1 MNPNR
6 VVIDTNVFI
15 SALLNP
21 LGTPKK
27 VINIAVSQFTI
38 LQSEATYQE
47 LATRISK
54 KKFDKYLEKDDR
66 LDFLSSL
73 KNRSLFVDILHE
85 TRVCSDLDFSILI
98 KGFQLL
104 LQQSLSPFSSVTE
117 NFLREECKK
126 IPPSRLI
133 EGVFMV
139 FLEAI

>member
-54 KKFDKYLEKDDR
+54 KKWFFRTYTVENSSSSRSAQQCSKVDKYQSD
-66 LDFLSSL
+66 
-73 KNRSLFVDILHE
+73 KNS
-85 TRVCSDLDFSILI
+85 
-98 KGFQLL
+98 K
-104 LQQSLSPFSSVTE
+104 P
-117 NFLREECKK
+117 
-126 IPPSRLI
+126 
-133 EGVFMV
+133 
-139 FLEAI
+139 

>member
-73 KNRSLFVDILHE
+73 KNRSLFVDIFHE
-85 TRVCSDLDFSILI
+85 TRVCSDLDDN
-98 KGFQLL
+98 K
-104 LQQSLSPFSSVTE
+104 
-117 NFLREECKK
+117 
-126 IPPSRLI
+126 
-133 EGVFMV
+133 
-139 FLEAI
+139 FLELAVSGMAQYMITGDNALLILNTYQGIPIINPAEFVAFF

>member
-54 KKFDKYLEKDDR
+54 NKFDKYLEKDDK

-73 KNRSLFVDILHE
+73 KNRSLFVDIWHE
-85 TRVCSDLDFSILI
+85 TRVCSDLDDN
-98 KGFQLL
+98 K
-104 LQQSLSPFSSVTE
+104 
-117 NFLREECKK
+117 
-126 IPPSRLI
+126 
-133 EGVFMV
+133 
-139 FLEAI
+139 FLELAVSGMAQYIITGDKDLLILNTYQGIPIITPAEFLVIF

>member
-54 KKFDKYLEKDDR
+54 KKFDKYLEKDDK

-73 KNRSLFVDILHE
+73 KNRSLFVDIWHE
-85 TRVCSDLDFSILI
+85 TRVCSDLDDN
-98 KGFQLL
+98 K
-104 LQQSLSPFSSVTE
+104 
-117 NFLREECKK
+117 
-126 IPPSRLI
+126 
-133 EGVFMV
+133 
-139 FLEAI
+139 FLELAVSGMAQYIITGDKELLILNTYQGIPIITPAEFLVIF

>member
-54 KKFDKYLEKDDR
+54 KKFDKYLEKDDK

-73 KNRSLFVDILHE
+73 KNRSLFVDIWHE
-85 TRVCSDLDFSILI
+85 TRVCSDLDDN
-98 KGFQLL
+98 K
-104 LQQSLSPFSSVTE
+104 
-117 NFLREECKK
+117 
-126 IPPSRLI
+126 
-133 EGVFMV
+133 
-139 FLEAI
+139 FLELAVSGMAQYIITGDKDLLILNTYQGIPIITPAEFLVIF

>member
-38 LQSEATYQE
+38 LQNEATYQE

-54 KKFDKYLEKDDR
+54 NKFDKYLEKDDR
-66 LDFLSSL
+66 LDLLSSL
-73 KNRSLFVDILHE
+73 KNRSLFVDIWHE
-85 TRVCSDLDFSILI
+85 TRVCSDLDDN
-98 KGFQLL
+98 K
-104 LQQSLSPFSSVTE
+104 
-117 NFLREECKK
+117 
-126 IPPSRLI
+126 
-133 EGVFMV
+133 
-139 FLEAI
+139 FLELAVSGMAQYIITGDKDLLILNTYQGIPIITPAEFLVFF

>member
-54 KKFDKYLEKDDR
+54 NKFDKYLEKDDR

-73 KNRSLFVDILHE
+73 KNRSLFVDIWHE
-85 TRVCSDLDFSILI
+85 TRVCSDLDDN
-98 KGFQLL
+98 K
-104 LQQSLSPFSSVTE
+104 
-117 NFLREECKK
+117 
-126 IPPSRLI
+126 
-133 EGVFMV
+133 
-139 FLEAI
+139 FLEFSVSGMAQYIITGDKDLLILNTYQGIPIITPAEFLVIF

>member
-15 SALLNP
+15 SALLNS

-54 KKFDKYLEKDDR
+54 NKFDKYLEKDDR

-73 KNRSLFVDILHE
+73 KNRSLFVDIWHE
-85 TRVCSDLDFSILI
+85 TRVCSDLDDN
-98 KGFQLL
+98 K
-104 LQQSLSPFSSVTE
+104 
-117 NFLREECKK
+117 
-126 IPPSRLI
+126 
-133 EGVFMV
+133 
-139 FLEAI
+139 FLELAVSGMAQYIITGDKELLILNTYQGIPIITPAEFLVIF

>member
-21 LGTPKK
+21 VGTPRK
-27 VINIAVSQFTI
+27 VINIAISQFTI

-47 LATRISK
+47 LETRISK

-66 LDFLSSL
+66 LDFLPSL

-85 TRVCSDLDFSILI
+85 TTVCSDSDDN
-98 KGFQLL
+98 K
-104 LQQSLSPFSSVTE
+104 
-117 NFLREECKK
+117 
-126 IPPSRLI
+126 
-133 EGVFMV
+133 
-139 FLEAI
+139 FLELALSGMAQYIITGDNDLLSLNTYQGIRIITPAEFLAIFQCN